1 MKTSLITAA
10 IAIAAIAITQALTSC
25 AGLTLTAT
33 TPWGDVSTTNGATT
47 VALRPIVISG
57 K

>member
-10 IAIAAIAITQALTSC
+10 IAIAALAISQALTSC
-25 AGLTLTAT
+25 AGLTLTAV
-33 TPWGDVSTTNGATT
+33 TPWGDVSTTDGNTT
-47 VALRPIVISG
+47 VAIRPVIIGG